1 MKKILTIAL
10 PVLFLFGV
18 LLSVSA
24 HAATGFGFAN
34 KSPAFPAPGAGDPQ
48 REYTFIIPE
57 GCFLE
62 TPSGEI
68 INAGETVGVPGNL
81 IRLMAPDEGEQIF
94 STGRGFN
101 SRTDFTNITPS
112 KRGELVGIE
121 LTLPEGAKLSHQ
133 DGTTIVGPRTVTV
146 MVAATTMTTSEENPV
161 GMRKYPSGFQS
172 K

>member
-1 MKKILTIAL
+1 MKKILTVAL
-10 PVLFLFGV
+10 PILIGA
-18 LLSVSA
+18 LLSVSV
-24 HAATGFGFAN
+24 HATEFGFAQ

-57 GCFLE
+57 GCSLE

-68 INAGETVGVPGNL
+68 IKAGETIGVPGKL
-81 IRLMAPDEGEQIF
+81 IRMMAPDEGEKIF

-121 LTLPEGAKLSHQ
+121 LTLPDGAKLSHD
-133 DGTTIVGPRTVTV
+133 DGTTVVGPRTISV
-146 MVAATTMTTSEENPV
+146 MVAAATMAAVEGSIETL
-161 GMRKYPSGFQS
+161 RRYPSGFQS

>member
-68 INAGETVGVPGNL
+68 INAGETIGLPGNL
-81 IRLMAPDEGEQIF
+81 VRLMDPDEGGQII

-101 SRTDFTNITPS
+101 SRSDFANIEPS
-112 KRGELVGIE
+112 QRGELGVIE

-146 MVAATTMTTSEENPV
+146 MVTATTMTTSEESPV

>member
-1 MKKILTIAL
+1 MKNILTVAL
-10 PVLFLFGV
+10 PILLGV

-57 GCFLE
+57 GCSLE

-68 INAGETVGVPGNL
+68 INAGETVGVPGRL
-81 IRLMAPDEGEQIF
+81 VRLMEPDEGEKII

-101 SRTDFTNITPS
+101 SRSDFANIEPS
-112 KRGELVGIE
+112 KRGELVAIE

-133 DGTTIVGPRTVTV
+133 DGTTVVGPRTISV
-146 MVAATTMTTSEENPV
+146 MVAAATMAAVEGTTETL
-161 GMRKYPSGFQS
+161 RKYPSGFQS

>member
-1 MKKILTIAL
+1 MKKILTITL
-10 PVLFLFGV
+10 PILLGV

-57 GCFLE
+57 GCSLE

-68 INAGETVGVPGNL
+68 INAGETIGVPGKL
-81 IRLMAPDEGEQIF
+81 IRLMAPDEGEKIF

-101 SRTDFTNITPS
+101 SRTDFENIAPS

-121 LTLPEGAKLSHQ
+121 LMLPEGAKLSHD
-133 DGTTIVGPRTVTV
+133 DGTTVVGPRTISV
-146 MVAATTMTTSEENPV
+146 MVAAATMAAVEGSAEAL
-161 GMRKYPSGFQS
+161 RKYPSGFQS